1 MSQENL
7 EVVRAAYEAW
17 NVGDVDAL
25 RETHDPA
32 VIARYPEDWPESGP
46 FVGREAVVRQLEQL
60 RETWDANAAEAT
72 TDFIDA
78 GDRVV
83 ARFIWRGAGHGPAFA
98 LEGSAV
104 YTMRK
109 GRIFGIE
116 YFMNHAEALEAVGLS
131 QQDAHADS

>member
-1 MSQENL
+1 MTQENVA
-7 EVVRAAYEAW
+7 VVQAAYDAW

-25 RETHDPA
+25 RDTHDPD
-32 VIARYPEDWPESGP
+32 VIARYPKDWPEPGP

-60 RETWDANAAEAT
+60 RETWDANAAEAI

-98 LEGSAV
+98 MEGSAV

-116 YFMNHAEALEAVGLS
+116 YFTDHAEALEVVGLS
-131 QQDAHADS
+131 EEDAPAES